1 MSCLFLSQTV
11 RTDLDKH
18 ISNLYEKETILTE
31 PEVKFLCEK
40 VTKQLTNRNNI
51 NINLTTIYC

>member
-1 MSCLFLSQTV
+1 MSYFLSNQTI

-31 PEVKFLCEK
+31 SEVKLLCEK
-40 VTKQLTNRNNI
+40 V
-51 NINLTTIYC
+51 